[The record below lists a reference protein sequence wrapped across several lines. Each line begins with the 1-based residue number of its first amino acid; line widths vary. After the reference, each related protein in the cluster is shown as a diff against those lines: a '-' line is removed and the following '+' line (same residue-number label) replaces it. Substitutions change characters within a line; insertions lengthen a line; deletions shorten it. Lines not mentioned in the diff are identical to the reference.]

1 VRSGRLKRP
10 ADPLP
15 SDMCTRNLAGSGLA
29 ALEQAMRVSGRP
41 PSGMAVGSF
50 RPHSVSLAPSAVALK
65 RSLHLHSALTYAGL
79 T

>member
-1 VRSGRLKRP
+1 
-10 ADPLP
+10 
-15 SDMCTRNLAGSGLA
+15 
-29 ALEQAMRVSGRP
+29 MRVSGRP

-50 RPHSVSLAPSAVALK
+50 RPHPVSLAPSAVALK